1 MGEPWVPPRRI
12 ARVVP
17 PHEELVAELAELIAI
32 PSLSAD
38 PSHAEDLARAAG
50 WVAARIT
57 EAGGSV
63 EIQERSGRPLVIGD
77 VPASTG
83 DGAPTVLVYAHL
95 DVQPPD
101 PLDLWESDP
110 WTLAERDGK
119 LVARGVADDKAHLFM
134 LLRATELLAAAGGLP
149 VRVRFAIDAEEE
161 IGGHSVIDWLEEDT
175 GPADVALILDGGYAT
190 DTLPSFCTAL
200 RGICFFHVTVRTGER
215 DLHSGVYGGAALAA
229 THALMQALSG
239 VLPGPDGRLPEPLR
253 AGLVPPTEE
262 EVAGWSALPD
272 GEAELAKDGARPA
285 DPRATDEFRL
295 RTTAEPSVTVN
306 GFEGGS
312 PRLQKT
318 VLPVEAQ
325 ANVSIRLAPG
335 QSTAEIAPVFER
347 LLREAA
353 PEGATVDVDLWS
365 TGEPAY
371 VDPEAP
377 AVRIAL
383 DAFES
388 VLGTRPVLTRS
399 GGSIPIAAALGAR
412 GIPAIVTG
420 FTRPGSKLHSPNE
433 NIPVGALREGLETTI
448 EVLRRFGSLG

>member
-1 MGEPWVPPRRI
+1 VI
-12 ARVVP
+12 P

-32 PSLSAD
+32 PSISAD
-38 PSHAEDLARAAG
+38 PDHADDLRRAAD

-57 EAGGSV
+57 AADGSA
-63 EIQERSGRPLVIGD
+63 EIQERNGRPLVIGD

-110 WTLAERDGK
+110 WTLAESDGK
-119 LVARGVADDKAHLFM
+119 LVARGVADDKGHLYM
-134 LLRATELLAAAGGLP
+134 LLQATSLLAAAGDLP
-149 VRVRFAIDAEEE
+149 VRVRFAVDAEEE
-161 IGGHSVIDWLEEDT
+161 VGGHSVIEWLEEDT
-175 GPADVALILDGGYAT
+175 GPADVALILDSGYAT
-190 DTLPSFCTAL
+190 HELPSFCTAL
-200 RGICFFHVTVRTGER
+200 RGLCYFHVTVRTGER
-215 DLHSGVYGGAALAA
+215 DLHSGIYGGAALPA

-239 VLPGPDGRLPEPLR
+239 VLPGQDGRLPEPLR
-253 AGLVPPTEE
+253 AGIVSLTDEE
-262 EVAGWSALPD
+262 IAGWSVLPD
-272 GEAELAKDGARPA
+272 GPAELANDGARPA
-285 DPRATDEFRL
+285 DANAASEFRL

-306 GFEGGS
+306 GIEGGS

-353 PEGATVDVDLWS
+353 PEGATVDVELWS

-377 AVRIAL
+377 AVRLAL

-388 VLGTRPVLTRS
+388 VLGARPVLTRS

-412 GIPAIVTG
+412 GVPAIVTG
-420 FTRPGSKLHSPNE
+420 FTRPSSKLHSPNE
-433 NIPVGALREGLETTI
+433 NIPATALREGLETTV
-448 EVLRRFGSLG
+448 ELLRRFGSLD